1 MKRLKV
7 LTVVGTRPEI
17 IRLACVLQKLDA
29 SPAIEHILVHTG
41 QNYDYELN
49 EVFFEDLG
57 LRKPDYFLNAAGT
70 NATSTAGQI
79 LINIDPVLEEVN
91 PDAFLVLGDTNSC
104 LCAIAAKK
112 RHIPI
117 FHMEAG
123 NRCFDQRVPEESNRK
138 IVDHISDINLTYS
151 SIAREYLLREGIPAD
166 RVIKTGSPM
175 YEVLHNYLPKIEAST
190 ILEKLQLERLQKQ
203 VKNVYENVPMY
214 RERMDK
220 KGVKPEDIKELKDL
234 AKLPFTTKQDLRDYY
249 PFDLFAADKK
259 DIVRIHASSG
269 TTGRQIVAGY
279 TRNDLDMWADCMARQ
294 IAAAGGDENS
304 VVQVSYGYGLFT
316 GGLGAHGGSERI
328 GAMTIPTSSGNT
340 ERQIRLMIELGAT
353 HLCCTPSYAM
363 YLGETINEM
372 GVKDQLSLKAGI
384 FGAEPWTEDMRH
396 QIEQSLGIKAYDV
409 YGLTEI
415 TGPGVSYECSA
426 QNGMHVC
433 EDMFIPEIIDPD
445 TEEVLPPGSFGELV
459 FTTITKEGMPMMRYR
474 TRDLCVLDYE
484 KCECGRTLVRM
495 KKPAGR
501 TDDMLI
507 IRGVNVFPSQIE
519 EVLLKIGGDITPNYQ
534 IIVGRENNTDTLEV
548 QVEMSEGMLSD
559 DVKSVAAIEKNIVA
573 KLRSTLGLGAKVT
586 LVEPKTITRS
596 EGKAKRVIDNRKLHD

>member
-1 MKRLKV
+1 M
-7 LTVVGTRPEI
+7 GMYQPEI
-17 IRLACVLQKLDA
+17 ETMDR
-29 SPAIEHILVHTG
+29 
-41 QNYDYELN
+41 N
-49 EVFFEDLG
+49 E
-57 LRKPDYFLNAAGT
+57 
-70 NATSTAGQI
+70 
-79 LINIDPVLEEVN
+79 
-91 PDAFLVLGDTNSC
+91 
-104 LCAIAAKK
+104 
-112 RHIPI
+112 
-117 FHMEAG
+117 
-123 NRCFDQRVPEESNRK
+123 
-138 IVDHISDINLTYS
+138 
-151 SIAREYLLREGIPAD
+151 
-166 RVIKTGSPM
+166 
-175 YEVLHNYLPKIEAST
+175 
-190 ILEKLQLERLQKQ
+190 LEKLQLERLQKQ

-249 PFDLFAADKK
+249 PFELFAADKK

-363 YLGETINEM
+363 YLGETVNEM

-519 EVLLKIGGDITPNYQ
+519 SALLSVDEKATNYLL
-534 IIVGRENNTDTLEV
+534 VVDRVNNLDTLEI
-548 QVEMSEGMLSD
+548 QLETRPDMFGD
-559 DVKSVAAIEKNIVA
+559 GVKTLENYTKRVKTAIDSAIGVGINV
-573 KLRSTLGLGAKVT
+573 KLL
-586 LVEPKTITRS
+586 EPKTLARS
-596 EGKAKRVIDNRKLHD
+596 MGKAVRVQDNRAIKNKFEKK

>member
-1 MKRLKV
+1 M
-7 LTVVGTRPEI
+7 GMYQPEI
-17 IRLACVLQKLDA
+17 ETMDR
-29 SPAIEHILVHTG
+29 
-41 QNYDYELN
+41 N
-49 EVFFEDLG
+49 E
-57 LRKPDYFLNAAGT
+57 
-70 NATSTAGQI
+70 
-79 LINIDPVLEEVN
+79 
-91 PDAFLVLGDTNSC
+91 
-104 LCAIAAKK
+104 
-112 RHIPI
+112 
-117 FHMEAG
+117 
-123 NRCFDQRVPEESNRK
+123 
-138 IVDHISDINLTYS
+138 
-151 SIAREYLLREGIPAD
+151 
-166 RVIKTGSPM
+166 
-175 YEVLHNYLPKIEAST
+175 
-190 ILEKLQLERLQKQ
+190 LEKLQLERLQKQ

-249 PFDLFAADKK
+249 PFELFAADKK
-259 DIVRIHASSG
+259 DIVRIHASS
-269 TTGRQIVAGY
+269 
-279 TRNDLDMWADCMARQ
+279 DLDMWADCMARQ

-409 YGLTEI
+409 
-415 TGPGVSYECSA
+415 
-426 QNGMHVC
+426 
-433 EDMFIPEIIDPD
+433 
-445 TEEVLPPGSFGELV
+445 
-459 FTTITKEGMPMMRYR
+459 
-474 TRDLCVLDYE
+474 CVLDYE